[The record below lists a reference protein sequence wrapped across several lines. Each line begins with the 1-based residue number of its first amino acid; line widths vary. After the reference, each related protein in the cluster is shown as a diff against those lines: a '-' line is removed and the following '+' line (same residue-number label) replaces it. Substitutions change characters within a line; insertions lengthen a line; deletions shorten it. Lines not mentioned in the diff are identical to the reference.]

1 MANYT
6 SHDSI
11 NCRMLCLIYSD
22 LAFCLGQNR
31 KPRKVKKHIT
41 VSKEA
46 NINYEN

>member
-22 LAFCLGQNR
+22 LAFASAKLENR
-31 KPRKVKKHIT
+31 KKLNNTSP
-41 VSKEA
+41 
-46 NINYEN
+46 